1 MAQFDD
7 RATRPSRGPKDI
19 FRWQLDRLAGRVP
32 KDPEPG
38 YRPPVVPNDGAL
50 LRSLESSLTWVGHA
64 SFLARLGG
72 VTVAIDPLWSK
83 RISGVVR
90 RRAPPGVPLE
100 AAPPVDAVLIS
111 HNHRDHL
118 DAPTLRRLAPKALA
132 VAPLGHAAMLK
143 KLGFARVVELDW
155 WQTHR
160 EGALSITLVP
170 ARHWSM
176 RHPWDR
182 NAMLWGGFVLRGPE
196 GALYHSGDTA
206 LFDGFSEIG
215 RRTGSLD
222 LALLPIGAY
231 EPRWFMEPQ
240 HMNPE
245 EAVEAFLA
253 LGARALAP
261 MHWGTFRL
269 TDEPMGEPPRRLL
282 AAWRARGL
290 GDERLWMMSI
300 GETRAL
306 SAPGASTQGPR

>member
-1 MAQFDD
+1 MARFDD
-7 RATRPSRGPKDI
+7 RATKPSRGPKDI
-19 FRWQLDRLAGRVP
+19 LRWQLDRLAGRVP
-32 KDPEPG
+32 PDPEPDF
-38 YRPPVVPNDGAL
+38 RPPVVPNDGAL
-50 LRSLESSLTWVGHA
+50 LRSLQSSITWIGHA
-64 SFLARLGG
+64 SFLVSLGG
-72 VTVAIDPLWSK
+72 VKVAVDPLWSE

-90 RRAPPGVPLE
+90 RRTPPGVALE
-100 AAPPVDAVLIS
+100 AATPVDAVLIS

-118 DAPTLRRLAPKALA
+118 DAPTLRRLAPGA
-132 VAPLGHAAMLK
+132 VAIAPLGHDRLLRN
-143 KLGFARVVELDW
+143 LGFSRVVELDW
-155 WQTHR
+155 WQTHE
-160 EGALSITLVP
+160 EGALAVTLVP

-215 RRTGSLD
+215 RRAGPLD

-240 HMNPE
+240 HLNPE
-245 EAVEAFLA
+245 EAVEAFLR
-253 LGARALAP
+253 LGARAMVP

-290 GDERLWMMSI
+290 SEERLWMLAV
-300 GETRAL
+300 GETRTLADL
-306 SAPGASTQGPR
+306 RSAAATPR